1 MPYDA
6 DKVINET
13 KKELMSIMEKF
24 GIQINNPY
32 PLDENY
38 ASSCVCVCVCVRL
51 LDQLNAT
58 SLTSRFVQ
66 MCHLDARY

>member
-1 MPYDA
+1 VPYDA

-38 ASSCVCVCVCVRL
+38 ASSCVCVCVCV
-51 LDQLNAT
+51 
-58 SLTSRFVQ
+58 
-66 MCHLDARY
+66 